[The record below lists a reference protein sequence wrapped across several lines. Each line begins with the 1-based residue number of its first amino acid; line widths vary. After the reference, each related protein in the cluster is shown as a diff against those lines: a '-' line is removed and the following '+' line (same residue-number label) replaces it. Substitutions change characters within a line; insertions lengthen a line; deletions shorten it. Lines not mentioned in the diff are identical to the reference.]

1 MAILWPRKLEQYVKP
16 VELGLD
22 WCAAIEV
29 SVGHRRFYIIN
40 VYMPYQCPENEEK
53 YLDSLGA
60 IHAIV
65 TELDST
71 CYAIMGDWNPN
82 LSNTAN
88 SVFAQHMINFCSD
101 NDLAMSS
108 SKLLPTDSYTFVS
121 ESWGTTSWL
130 GHVVGSKDFHESIE
144 NMFIHYEI
152 TDVDH
157 IPISVDMD
165 IQLLPELSSDTTQM
179 TAALG

>member
-1 MAILWPRKLEQYVKP
+1 
-16 VELGLD
+16 
-22 WCAAIEV
+22 
-29 SVGHRRFYIIN
+29 
-40 VYMPYQCPENEEK
+40 MPYQCPENEET

-65 TELDST
+65 SELDST

-101 NDLAMSS
+101 NDLGMSS

-179 TAALG
+179 TAALGWNGIDLPLIMWRGIAV

>member
-1 MAILWPRKLEQYVKP
+1 MFSNSDIICFQETWYGRQDLSYLNALDSDFHGTGASTRDYENRLVAGHPPGGVAILWHRKLEQYVKP

-40 VYMPYQCPENEEK
+40 VYMLYQCPENEEK

-65 TELDST
+65 SELDST
-71 CYAIMGDWNPN
+71 CYAIMGDWNAN

-101 NDLAMSS
+101 NDLVMSS
-108 SKLLPTDSYTFVS
+108 IVSSCQPTVIPLLVRA
-121 ESWGTTSWL
+121 GAQHH
-130 GHVVGSKDFHESIE
+130 G
-144 NMFIHYEI
+144 
-152 TDVDH
+152 
-157 IPISVDMD
+157 
-165 IQLLPELSSDTTQM
+165 
-179 TAALG
+179 